1 MKHLILFSLL
11 LIAQP
16 SFAIDFTDPKA
27 VAAAAVSGHPTVARL
42 EAEAAAARERVT
54 PAGSLPNPMLMAG
67 LRDKQVN
74 LRDDEMMTMYMVG
87 ISQTL
92 VRPEKRDARRESAEL
107 AAVAIDKEL
116 ASARAEIERDA
127 LLAWYELASADAQL
141 HATEHVRELVNA
153 VVAAARV
160 RYEVGT
166 SLQADVIRAQ
176 LEVSALDQEILRL
189 NGARRAALARL
200 LPLLGLPMTTEV
212 PPVSM
217 PENTEDLAIDAPAV
231 PPADH
236 PAIAALEAQIDQL
249 SRELRLAE
257 LETKPDIDLEA
268 QYGYRAMQ
276 RDMFSLTARIELPLR
291 AKQLSQPR
299 VREAELRRNAL
310 HQRIEEVRRSLT
322 QAMAEAV
329 VAHEEVTKQ
338 LDFQR
343 EVLVPQ
349 AQLAFESTLA
359 AYQTGKAPFDSILTT
374 ESAYLRLRLQYFDFL
389 ARHAQAVVNYE
400 ALQRGARTSV
410 MSASAPRSL
419 GSSATTSSTSMGSM

>member
-1 MKHLILFSLL
+1 MRPLILVSL

-16 SFAIDFTDPKA
+16 LFAIDFSDPKA

-67 LRDKQVN
+67 VRDKQIN
-74 LRDDEMMTMYMVG
+74 FEDDEMMTMYMVG

-92 VRPEKRDARRESAEL
+92 VRPAKLGARRESAEL
-107 AAVAIDKEL
+107 AAVAIEREL

-141 HATEHVRELVNA
+141 HATEHLRELVNA

-189 NGARRAALARL
+189 KGARRAALARL

-212 PPVSM
+212 PIVSM
-217 PENTEDLAIDAPAV
+217 PENTEDLAIDASAV
-231 PPADH
+231 AAADH

-257 LETKPDIDLEA
+257 LETKPDLDLEA
-268 QYGYRAMQ
+268 QYGHRPVE

-291 AKQLSQPR
+291 AKQLSAPK
-299 VREAELRRNAL
+299 VREAELRRTAL
-310 HQRIEEVRRSLT
+310 HQRIEEVRRALAQS
-322 QAMAEAV
+322 MAEAI
-329 VAHEEVTKQ
+329 VAHQEVTNQ
-338 LDFQR
+338 LRFQS

-349 AQLAFESTLA
+349 AQLAFDSTLA
-359 AYQTGKAPFDSILTT
+359 AYQTGKAPFDSILATGT
-374 ESAYLRLRLQYFDFL
+374 AYLRLRLQYYVFL

-400 ALQRGARTSV
+400 ALQRGARSSV
-410 MSASAPRSL
+410 MSASPATRSFST
-419 GSSATTSSTSMGSM
+419 SSASSSMGSM